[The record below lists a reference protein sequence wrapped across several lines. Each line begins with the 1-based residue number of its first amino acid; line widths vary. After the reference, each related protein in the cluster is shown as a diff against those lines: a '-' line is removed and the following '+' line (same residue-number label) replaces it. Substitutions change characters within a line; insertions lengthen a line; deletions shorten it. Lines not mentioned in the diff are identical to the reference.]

1 MVSTFNFVQGFHPSN
16 RGHYIPDIVSDYMI
30 LNIGDNTVDGRNPGP
45 PGNKRNPEITEIMDE
60 LRTSSCL
67 PDFFHQQYHPLQI
80 IRANFLSFVAQMWD
94 FGGSDNKVFLR
105 KNKAT
110 IRRSLKKTFPLQL
123 HWVGRI
129 YHPNRSY
136 EIDRPSLSQSYQ
148 VSGSSLLA
156 CTKE

>member
-1 MVSTFNFVQGFHPSN
+1 
-16 RGHYIPDIVSDYMI
+16 
-30 LNIGDNTVDGRNPGP
+30 
-45 PGNKRNPEITEIMDE
+45 MDE
-60 LRTSSCL
+60 LPTSSGL

-80 IRANFLSFVAQMWD
+80 IHANFLSFVAQMWD
-94 FGGSDNKVFLR
+94 FGGSE
-105 KNKAT
+105 
-110 IRRSLKKTFPLQL
+110 IRFFCARLKRLSRSLKKTFPLQL
-123 HWVGRI
+123 HGVGRI